1 MAFLNQITGQ
11 RRHHHGRQ
19 RPRRQQQAGLH
30 FAAPHHRLQE
40 EGQET
45 IASICAQKEQMEVQI
60 EREERDAQQVDRQQG
75 TGIVSWRRTKKKP
88 TTSMAATSASTS

>member
-1 MAFLNQITGQ
+1 MVASGHGVSSRPVSTSLRPSSTAG
-11 RRHHHGRQ
+11 RR
-19 RPRRQQQAGLH
+19 A
-30 FAAPHHRLQE
+30 
-40 EGQET
+40 ET

-60 EREERDAQQVDRQQG
+60 EREKSGMRSRSTGSSG